1 MKLITAEKAREL
13 SNKDTAETFRRINA
27 LIQSAASKGEDH
39 IRLPYDMVVA
49 NGYSVKLKSKQV
61 ENELVAAGYTL
72 TAKSEDRQ
80 FVDVWLEVNW

>member
-13 SNKDTAETFRRINA
+13 SNKDTTETICRINA
-27 LIQSAASKGEDH
+27 LILSAASKGENH
-39 IRLPYDMVVA
+39 VRLPYDMTVV

-61 ENELVAAGYTL
+61 ENELVAARYTL

-80 FVDVWLEVNW
+80 FVDLWLEVNW